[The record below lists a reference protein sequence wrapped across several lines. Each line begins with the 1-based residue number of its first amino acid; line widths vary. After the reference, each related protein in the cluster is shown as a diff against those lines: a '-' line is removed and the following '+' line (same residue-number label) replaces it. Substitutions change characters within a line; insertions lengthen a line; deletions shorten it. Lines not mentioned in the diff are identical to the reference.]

1 MCYSNHNFSGME
13 NCLLSFYNYIY
24 NYYIQF
30 NMAKFAIILIL
41 VGLSVMASAYTVK
54 RPYHYYVDQGV
65 QTDERAQL
73 VGYLQGIQR

>member
-1 MCYSNHNFSGME
+1 MCDSNHNFTDME
-13 NCLLSFYNYIY
+13 NCLLSYII
-24 NYYIQF
+24 YYIQF

-41 VGLSVMASAYTVK
+41 VGLSVMASAYTLK

-65 QTDERAQL
+65 QTEKQDERAQL